1 MAERSERATG
11 TQNTIY
17 NLASVLYHTLDAGA
31 SYDRYV
37 RDAEEAG
44 DQELA
49 EFFRVLRD
57 EDSRR
62 ADYAQELL
70 ARRTSTGG
78 GVRSGGAAT
87 EREGM
92 AAVVP
97 PSPEPAGAA
106 SGAGYVTPTEPPVGS
121 PERGA
126 PEGGVP
132 PTRPGTEG
140 TAMPPRGEEAPP
152 SGQGEGPTR
161 ISEREQ
167 RGEDKGLLDE
177 VRDRLL
183 GTPEEQRSEG
193 TDRPDRR

>member
-1 MAERSERATG
+1 MAERSEMATG

-70 ARRTSTGG
+70 ARRTPTGG
-78 GVRSGGAAT
+78 GARTEDVAT

-92 AAVVP
+92 AAGVP

-106 SGAGYVTPTEPPVGS
+106 PGAGYVPPTEPRQ
-121 PERGA
+121 E
-126 PEGGVP
+126 VP

-140 TAMPPRGEEAPP
+140 HVVPPRDEEAPP
-152 SGQGEGPTR
+152 SGQREGLTR
-161 ISEREQ
+161 VSEREQ
-167 RGEDKGLLDE
+167 RGEEDKGLLDE

-183 GTPEEQRSEG
+183 GTPEERRSEG
-193 TDRPDRR
+193 TDRPPDRR

>member
-11 TQNTIY
+11 TPNTIY
-17 NLASVLYHTLDAGA
+17 DLASVLYHTLEAGA
-31 SYDRYV
+31 SYDQYV

-44 DQELA
+44 DQELV

-70 ARRTSTGG
+70 AQRTPTTARTG
-78 GVRSGGAAT
+78 VSSRA
-87 EREGM
+87 
-92 AAVVP
+92 
-97 PSPEPAGAA
+97 EPAGTAP
-106 SGAGYVTPTEPPVGS
+106 GAEYVPPVG
-121 PERGA
+121 PQEEEEA
-126 PEGGVP
+126 AVVP

-140 TAMPPRGEEAPP
+140 PTMPPRREEVPP
-152 SGQGEGPTR
+152 RGQQERAAQPAR
-161 ISEREQ
+161 EREEE
-167 RGEDKGLLDE
+167 RGLLDE

-183 GTPEEQRSEG
+183 GPPEERRSER

>member
-17 NLASVLYHTLDAGA
+17 DLASVLYHTLDAGA

-70 ARRTSTGG
+70 ARRTPTGG
-78 GVRSGGAAT
+78 GARQEDVAT
-87 EREGM
+87 GREGM
-92 AAVVP
+92 TAVVP

-106 SGAGYVTPTEPPVGS
+106 PGAGYFPPTEPPARS

-126 PEGGVP
+126 PEGGAP
-132 PTRPGTEG
+132 LTRPGTEG
-140 TAMPPRGEEAPP
+140 TAMPPRCEEAPP
-152 SGQGEGPTR
+152 RERGEG
-161 ISEREQ
+161 Q

-177 VRDRLL
+177 VRERLF
-183 GTPEEQRSEG
+183 GTPEERRSEG
-193 TDRPDRR
+193 TDRPDRK